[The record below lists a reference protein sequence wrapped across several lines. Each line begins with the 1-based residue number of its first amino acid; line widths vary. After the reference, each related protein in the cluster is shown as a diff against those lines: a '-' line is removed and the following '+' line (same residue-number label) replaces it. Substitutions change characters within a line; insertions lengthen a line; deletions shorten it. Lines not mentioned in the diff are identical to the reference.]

1 MKILQPAQSEVIEML
16 HQTLATTVD
25 LKTYIKQVQ
34 WNQDINFYQHHA
46 IFEEI
51 VALVEE
57 YIDFFAASLVVLNR
71 VNVKT
76 DFLKASP
83 NDPPDTIICIKNKI
97 TALATRLEP
106 YAKLL
111 REANYRSR
119 T

>member
-1 MKILQPAQSEVIEML
+1 M
-16 HQTLATTVD
+16 LATAVD
-25 LKTYIKQVQ
+25 LKTYIKQIQ

-57 YIDFFAASLVVLNR
+57 YIDFFAALLVALNR
-71 VNVKT
+71 VDVKT

-83 NDPPDTIICIKNKI
+83 NDPPDIIIYIKNKI
-97 TALATRLEP
+97 TALVTCPEP

-111 REANYRSR
+111 REANYQFR